1 MVYIGN
7 DVVYSCSTWRGWMDM
22 APSIPITSTFSL
34 KCCHTIPKKERFQ
47 NKTKKALEEL
57 FHQKGD
63 NRLSAVGSK
72 P

>member
-22 APSIPITSTFSL
+22 APSIPITSAFSL

-47 NKTKKALEEL
+47 NKTKKAL
-57 FHQKGD
+57 D
-63 NRLSAVGSK
+63 
-72 P
+72 